1 MVCFLTL
8 TSIKKNFKTLDAYNR
23 ASNCRKAM
31 FLNVADNILRK
42 LSKTP
47 NGRIHF
53 QEFLDESTHIFKY
66 HRHCHKVYKTG
77 KRFSRNS
84 WFELD
89 AEWLAENFK
98 EENFNTAT
106 CGFLTKEYHKWIDK
120 RVYGYGNDGH
130 HGHRGLRE
138 SRGDGKPEIGV
149 DAGRGA
155 DRGRRKALARPVAKP
170 VHDSAG
176 KTEHPVDDMPV
187 KPFADKRALQQAI
200 DATMISVR
208 TASVL
213 AAAQGDDWDF
223 RRPPEGREFTVLDWR
238 RNIGFLARLL
248 DRTARALKVKNVPE
262 KLLTDSELQ
271 LEKLRMEVD
280 TELKK

>member
-8 TSIKKNFKTLDAYNR
+8 ASIKKNFKTLDEYGKA
-23 ASNCRKAM
+23 ANCRKAM
-31 FLNVADNILRK
+31 FLHITDDILRR

-47 NGRIHF
+47 DGRIHF
-53 QEFLDESTHIFKY
+53 QEFIDKSESLFAY
-66 HRHCHKVYKTG
+66 HRHCHKTYKSG
-77 KRFSRNS
+77 KKFSRNS

-98 EENFNTAT
+98 EENFSTAT

-120 RVYGYGNDGH
+120 RVYGYGSDGRREP
-130 HGHRGLRE
+130 RGA
-138 SRGDGKPEIGV
+138 GKPETGAC
-149 DAGRGA
+149 AGRGA
-155 DRGRRKALARPVAKP
+155 DSGKRKALGRPVAKP

-176 KTEHPVDDMPV
+176 KTEHPDDDMPV

-208 TASVL
+208 TANVL
-213 AAAQGDDWDF
+213 AAAQDDDWNF

-238 RNIGFLARLL
+238 RNIVFLARLL
-248 DRTARALKVKNVPE
+248 DHAAKTLKVKNVPE
-262 KLLTDSELQ
+262 KFLTDSELQ
-271 LEKLRMEVD
+271 LEKLRMEVN